1 MHRFFNQDS
10 APCLISN
17 TAKPDVI
24 SHIGGGEAPTM
35 APAVKMTKAE
45 RVRVESA
52 TARQAVKAFAETK
65 PSRKELR
72 EYFAR
77 MIHDMTTD

>member
-1 MHRFFNQDS
+1 MHRFFSQDS
-10 APCLISN
+10 TPCLISN
-17 TAKPDVI
+17 TPKPDVI
-24 SHIGGGEAPTM
+24 SHVGGEEPVMAPT
-35 APAVKMTKAE
+35 VKMTKAE
-45 RVRVESA
+45 RVRAESA
-52 TARQAVKAFAETK
+52 AAKQAVRAFAETK